1 MTNKLKTVDKH
12 KDVNIST
19 IVDSFEQAEA
29 IAEYIAKSSTYN
41 KAFLEVPE
49 GEDKTPIPNKSAIV
63 TCLML
68 GSELGFKPIESIM
81 MGKRLNQEAVMKVHL
96 GNEFGLSSIQAMQ
109 HIHIFSSGGRELIV
123 TDIHV
128 INKVLTD
135 AKIKR
140 EILDD
145 GSKPFYLYKYYPSKE
160 PVEYDERIHVIAS
173 KDAIPKADLQAGLEA
188 GRIPVTRHATK
199 RALVKLT
206 RGDESVAIPYTLIQA
221 TDAGLYRGTH
231 SITNEEV
238 AGKANWNNHPETHL
252 IKQSITLGAR
262 IIASDRING
271 MYEADEFIKTPGD
284 NSGFEDA
291 DMVEE

>member
-1 MTNKLKTVDKH
+1 MTNKLKIVDKH
-12 KDVNIST
+12 IPNGISP
-19 IVDSFEQAEA
+19 IIESFEQAEA
-29 IAEYIAKSSTYN
+29 IAEYIAKSTTYN

-68 GSELGFKPIESIM
+68 GNELGFKPLESIM

-96 GNEFGLSSIQAMQ
+96 GTAFGLNSIQAMQ

-128 INKVLTD
+128 INKILTD

-145 GSKPFYLYKYYPSKE
+145 GSKPFYIYKYYPSKE
-160 PVEYDERIHVIAS
+160 PVEYDERIHVIAN
-173 KDAIPKADLQAGLEA
+173 KDAIPKSELQAGLEA
-188 GRIPVTRHATK
+188 GKIPVTRTTTK
-199 RALVKLT
+199 RALIKLT
-206 RGDESVAIPYTLIQA
+206 RGTESVAIPYTLIQA
-221 TDAGLYRGTH
+221 TDAGLYRGIH
-231 SITNEEV
+231 SITSEEIV
-238 AGKANWNNHPETHL
+238 GKANWNNHPETHL

-271 MYEADEFIKTPGD
+271 IYEVDEFVKTTSD
-284 NSGFEDA
+284 DTEFQDA
-291 DMVEE
+291 ELMD